1 MIAALVHSQGY
12 VLDKH
17 FYCLEIAYTDVLNHH
32 SLFLVKS
39 PRSYTTLK
47 MLRPKLPLTV
57 SVNPPGETV
66 SYNYVINFLRKNYSK
81 FEILFPGET
90 IVFGY
95 KGKSYQSDVLQ
106 HACIPYIVNVEIFG
120 VPRIDLLMEM
130 YPDEQRTCDRHPKR
144 EKRCAELILRIVCR
158 YMKEFCI

>member
-12 VLDKH
+12 VFDKQ
-17 FYCLEIAYTDVLNHH
+17 FYCLEIAYTDILNHR

-47 MLRPKLPLTV
+47 RLRPKLPITV

-66 SYNYVINFLRKNYSK
+66 SYNYVIGFLRKKYRGFQK
-81 FEILFPGET
+81 LFPGET

-106 HACIPYIVNVEIFG
+106 HACIPYIVNIEIFD

-130 YPDEQRTCDRHPKR
+130 YPDEKRKCHYHPKR
-144 EKRCAELILRIVCR
+144 EKRCAELILRLICR
-158 YMKEFCI
+158 YFKES